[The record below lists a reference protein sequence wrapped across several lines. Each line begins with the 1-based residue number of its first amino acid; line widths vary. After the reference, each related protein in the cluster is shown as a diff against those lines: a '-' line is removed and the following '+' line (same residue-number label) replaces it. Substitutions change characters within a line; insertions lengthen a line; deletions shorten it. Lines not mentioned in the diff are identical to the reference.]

1 MAVPPNPRMYYQDQA
16 MLNTLFGVYNLS
28 FENPELIA
36 RQLLRMVG
44 NYRNIRDEDELRYY
58 LSTSNGLRLYNLL
71 HNIQD
76 LPLHRH
82 RIDANNILTQFR
94 IRIGGLPGQTIL
106 IPTPVEPDYD
116 GPDRLDPAEVAV
128 LDQQIAQL
136 QDLIQRSA
144 EHVLWE
150 PGTDFPL
157 PILQPP
163 FEPHE
168 FIRNVPQS
176 NSDALELIV
185 RDNASNQAVRDA
197 VFNILSADPPPN
209 VIFPPFLIDNPSE
222 TCLQMPEDCRFLND
236 PTPILPNMDEI
247 LELDMNDIVIW
258 DFRTGDKNV
267 TGPLGTEHYIYHL
280 ISLVREI
287 IRQPDI
293 ARAYAIIFR
302 AYPLRYA
309 VGSDDEI
316 ADEEP
321 PLPGE
326 SR

>member
-16 MLNTLFGVYNLS
+16 MLNTLFGVYDMS
-28 FENPELIA
+28 FEAPELIV

-44 NYRNIRDEDELRYY
+44 NYRNIRGETELRYY
-58 LSTSNGLRLYNLL
+58 LGTSNGLRLYNIL

-82 RIDANNILTQFR
+82 RIDANNIITQFR
-94 IRIGGLPGQTIL
+94 IRVGGLPGQTPL

-116 GPDRLDPAEVAV
+116 GPNRRDPAEVAI

-136 QDLIQRSA
+136 QDMIQGNA

-150 PGTDFPL
+150 PGEEFPI
-157 PILQPP
+157 PIFQPP
-163 FEPHE
+163 LVPHE
-168 FIRNVPQS
+168 FIRDVPQG
-176 NSDALELIV
+176 NSDALELIA
-185 RDNASNQAVRDA
+185 RDNASNQAARNA

-209 VIFPPFLIDNPSE
+209 VIFPPLLLDNPSE
-222 TCLQMPEDCRFLND
+222 ICLEMPENCRFLND
-236 PTPILPNMDEI
+236 PTPTLPNMDEI
-247 LELDMNDIVIW
+247 LEQNMNDIVIW
-258 DFRTGDKNV
+258 DLRTGDKNV

-280 ISLVREI
+280 ISLVRETV
-287 IRQPDI
+287 RQPDI